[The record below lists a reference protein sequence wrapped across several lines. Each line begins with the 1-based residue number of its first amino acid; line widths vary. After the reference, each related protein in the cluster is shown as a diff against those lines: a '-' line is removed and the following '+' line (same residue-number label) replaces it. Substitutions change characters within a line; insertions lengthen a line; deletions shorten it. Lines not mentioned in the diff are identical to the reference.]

1 MNKEEFL
8 KELNEIIEDKM
19 FIGNDID
26 DLEKEILQN
35 TWSIFSMSQQLA
47 SEFTVGE
54 IKNFFCNVIT
64 NRAKQM
70 TKADCNHGMLFYVW
84 FDWQSGRLRFNFI
97 SDIHT
102 KLPFKCEIETVENID
117 SIINEF
123 LKYPYHDGIP
133 FEEVTDEDE
142 ATVENTNVNSLN
154 VFLYELRN

>member
-8 KELNEIIEDKM
+8 KELDEIIEDKM

-26 DLEKEILQN
+26 DLEEEISHN
-35 TWSIFSMSQQLA
+35 TWSISMNQQLA
-47 SEFTVGE
+47 SEFTFGE
-54 IKNFFCNVIT
+54 IRNFFCNVIT
-64 NRAKQM
+64 NRAEQM

-84 FDWQSGRLRFNFI
+84 FDWQSGRLRFNLI
-97 SDIHT
+97 SNIHS

-133 FEEVTDEDE
+133 FGEVTDEDE
-142 ATVENTNVNSLN
+142 QTVENTKVNSLN